1 MNESLTPL
9 VLSLLAGIAVG
20 ALFFGG
26 LWWTSKKILAPG
38 QPALWF
44 IGSFLVRMSVTLAVF
59 YVVAQGDWQ
68 RLLVC
73 RLASCPL
80 QDSPRATEK
89 SMASTALKVLDRD
102 CWTSSTNRML
112 G

>member
-1 MNESLTPL
+1 MNEALTPL

-26 LWWTSKKILAPG
+26 LWWTTKKILAPG

-44 IGSFLVRMSVTLAVF
+44 VGSFLVRVSVTLAVF

-68 RLLVC
+68 RLLICLLGFLLARIVVI
-73 RLASCPL
+73 RLTRSAT
-80 QDSPRATEK
+80 PRIEAR
-89 SMASTALKVLDRD
+89 AP
-102 CWTSSTNRML
+102 
-112 G
+112 